1 VGPGLGQVAS
11 LEEELADTRWKPLR
25 ALARGGMAEVHVVTD
40 RYIGGSWALKVLS
53 PELAWPEEG
62 ASPEAVARHEREVEA
77 LRERLLAEGRILRA
91 AEHENVVH
99 VYEYGLTRSAR
110 PYLVMELLEGETLKQ
125 ALRERGRFELGEAVD
140 LLRQALRG
148 MAWVHRLD
156 AVHRDLKPE
165 NLYWCAPR
173 ATNEGGAT
181 HERRVLKILD
191 FGIAKLLTDEA
202 KARMGRIQE
211 TRTGLALGTP
221 LYMAPEQIGGRAVDE
236 RADLYALGCVAYHLL
251 TGRPPFGG
259 DALTLMQMHLRVMPV
274 APSRAAPHAA
284 PLDAWVLRALAK
296 DPAARF
302 PSASAMLDALESAV
316 APAKPAAE
324 LGEATTAPLGPHAP
338 AAAQPPAPTAA
349 QPPAPTA
356 ARPPAPAANAEVQSD
371 TLFVSSEL
379 DKLHE
384 RFPEHAPE
392 DLLALAGDDARA
404 IVGLSPRPL
413 AVTPTPSADAASGE
427 ERSKLARRDFGR
439 VALVDEAKPA
449 PAAQEPRAAEPR
461 AAGPRVEI
469 AAERAARLSERAGFV
484 APATLDVHTSKP
496 RSFAL
501 ARAIVPLALLVAV
514 LVWWL
519 LMARG

>member
-1 VGPGLGQVAS
+1 MGDGLGQVAS
-11 LEEELADTRWKPLR
+11 LEEELAETRWKPLR

-125 ALRERGRFELGEAVD
+125 ALRERGRFELAEAVD

-148 MAWVHRLD
+148 VAWVHRLD

-165 NLYWCAPR
+165 NLYWCAPK

-259 DALTLMQMHLRVMPV
+259 DALTLMQMHLRVVPV
-274 APSRAAPHAA
+274 APSRAAAAAA

-302 PSASAMLDALESAV
+302 PSASAMLDALERAV
-316 APAKPAAE
+316 EPQKATAE
-324 LGEATTAPLGPHAP
+324 LGEATTAPLGPRAP
-338 AAAQPPAPTAA
+338 AATPAPA
-349 QPPAPTA
+349 PAA
-356 ARPPAPAANAEVQSD
+356 ARPPAPTANAEVQSD

-413 AVTPTPSADAASGE
+413 AVTPTPSAEAASGE

-449 PAAQEPRAAEPR
+449 PAARAPHAAEPR
-461 AAGPRVEI
+461 AAGPRVEL
-469 AAERAARLSERAGFV
+469 AAERAARLSERARV
-484 APATLDVHTSKP
+484 VVPATLVVHTSKP

-501 ARAIVPLALLVAV
+501 ARAIVPVVLLGAV
-514 LVWWL
+514 MVWWL
-519 LMARG
+519 LKAGG